1 MIRNAVLMIA
11 LILVVFGMASI
22 QAQDTGGGEKQKAVR
37 FEKNKDVAEPML
49 VTKVD
54 PKYPADAKKDKVSGE
69 VRLEVTIGTDGSV
82 VAAKA
87 IKDPDPRLA
96 EAAIDAIKQWKYKPA
111 LTKAGKPIQV
121 LATVTVNFKLK

>member
-1 MIRNAVLMIA
+1 MIRNSLIMIA

-22 QAQDTGGGEKQKAVR
+22 QAQDTGGEKQKAVR
-37 FEKNKDVAEPML
+37 FEKNKDVTEPVL

-54 PKYPADAKKDKVSGE
+54 PKYPTDAKKDKVSGE
-69 VRLEVTIGTDGSV
+69 VILEVTIGTDGSV
-82 VAAKA
+82 VAVKA

-96 EAAIDAIKQWKYKPA
+96 EAAIDAVKQWKYKPA